1 MHITILVALVAL
13 VAPLVAMAQAEL
25 VASDP
30 MLGLLGSLNLPLL
43 IGLAV
48 LAGVLRQLP
57 VIPASFAIAFPT
69 AGGILFGALGAFYAA
84 APNPYEIGVAA
95 VITGAGATI
104 VGRSVAAA
112 FEPRTKG

>member
-1 MHITILVALVAL
+1 VVDDQCSIRANGQQVDGALDL
-13 VAPLVAMAQAEL
+13 
-25 VASDP
+25 
-30 MLGLLGSLNLPLL
+30 
-43 IGLAV
+43 
-48 LAGVLRQLP
+48 
-57 VIPASFAIAFPT
+57 
-69 AGGILFGALGAFYAA
+69 GALGAFYAA